1 MNYNAAVETAR
12 ASEAVATNPGYE
24 ALAVE
29 VDVCDMASV
38 EAMVKTAIQTFGRI
52 DYSVNS
58 AGVGVQNPLPFEDA
72 DPAEMIR
79 FLQVNVMGTF
89 NCVQAVSKAMKK
101 QSVRVISN
109 RGREREVGRGVIL
122 NLGSANSYMATPNIV
137 QYTTSKHAVL
147 GLTKNAGKQSLPG
160 SNSVQKCS
168 DN

>member
-29 VDVCDMASV
+29 VDVCDMANV
-38 EAMVKTAIQTFGRI
+38 EAMIKTAIQTFGRI

-58 AGVGVQNPLPFEDA
+58 AGVGVQKPLPFEDA

-79 FLQVNVMGTF
+79 FWQVNVMGTF
-89 NCVQAVSKAMKK
+89 NCVQVVSKAMKE

-109 RGREREVGRGVIL
+109 RGREREVG
-122 NLGSANSYMATPNIV
+122 
-137 QYTTSKHAVL
+137 
-147 GLTKNAGKQSLPG
+147 
-160 SNSVQKCS
+160 
-168 DN
+168 